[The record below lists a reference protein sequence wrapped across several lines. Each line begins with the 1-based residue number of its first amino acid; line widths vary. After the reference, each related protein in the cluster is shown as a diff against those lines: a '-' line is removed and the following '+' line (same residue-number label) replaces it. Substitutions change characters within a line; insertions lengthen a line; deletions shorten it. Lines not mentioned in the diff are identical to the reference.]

1 MNKEYLEAKV
11 DLCLNQAEKD
21 LKQEEIAKAI
31 KNLERANSALSR
43 LFGLKEEETLQER
56 ADRTN
61 PYLLTTKEEVICTF
75 CNDNSK
81 SCRACDDSYEG
92 EADE

>member
-1 MNKEYLEAKV
+1 MNEEYLKAKAN
-11 DLCLNQAEKD
+11 LCLNQAEID

-43 LFGLKEEETLQER
+43 LFGLKEE
-56 ADRTN
+56 
-61 PYLLTTKEEVICTF
+61 VICTF

-92 EADE
+92 E